1 MLTRRT
7 HIKSAEFKPRVL
19 QREAFATY
27 QQWEGM
33 QVDPDT
39 GEIIGGGHP

>member
-7 HIKSAEFKPRVL
+7 DIKSAEFKSRTPH
-19 QREAFATY
+19 REAFATY

-39 GEIIGGGHP
+39 GEVIGL